1 MSRGDAPS
9 TENTS
14 DHVWHD
20 ACSIDERCAEAKSTR
35 RGGEEAMKL
44 NAFGRV
50 VGVGAVV
57 ASALAAGCAHDAVP
71 PQSPVAQTT
80 SSTTITSGVAP
91 ATKGVVVSDELRKA
105 CNIDLN
111 NEQTAPKFDFDNS
124 AIRADDRAILD
135 QIARC
140 VTSGPLKGRSLHLVG
155 RADPRGEDEYN
166 MVLGSSRASSVASYL
181 AALGVSRSQMAET
194 SRGKLDATGTDDTS
208 WQLDR
213 RVDIE

>member
-1 MSRGDAPS
+1 
-9 TENTS
+9 
-14 DHVWHD
+14 
-20 ACSIDERCAEAKSTR
+20 
-35 RGGEEAMKL
+35 MKL